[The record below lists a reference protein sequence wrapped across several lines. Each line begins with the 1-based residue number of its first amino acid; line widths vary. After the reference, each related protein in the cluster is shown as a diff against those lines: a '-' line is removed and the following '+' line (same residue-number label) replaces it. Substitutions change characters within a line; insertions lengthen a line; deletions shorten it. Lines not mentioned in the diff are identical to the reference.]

1 MTAVAAGVRD
11 TLFIQ
16 GDSLYVLGNDQDGQL
31 GNGPR
36 VMSIGGWTG
45 NEDVKVPQAIITKW
59 NRGYWN
65 QVSLVFEADQNG
77 LGSGKVHRYVNGQP
91 YDSFTDINGT
101 QLTGTELLF
110 GAGSDLN
117 GTSYFA
123 GVIDDLRIYNRSF
136 SVDEMNR
143 LHQLEAPPITP
154 TITAQPT
161 GSFTVVDGGTA
172 NFFVNAIG
180 DGLNYQWQKQD
191 ANGTWVNIDGA
202 TSANYQI
209 LNVSASHA
217 GLYRVAITNSNG
229 TSYSDISTLNLVPPP
244 TIPQPS
250 HQIAVVGQIVSFEV
264 NATAGLSYSW
274 QKTDANGSDA
284 NSTWTTIADANGSK
298 LTYGPVKLDENGTL
312 FRVNI
317 TGGNAPITSQS
328 ARLTVRLQQNLA
340 EFQHGLKAFYPFN
353 GNANDE
359 AGGDNNGTA
368 DGVSLTTDRNGTA
381 GMAYQFD
388 GTDDQIPWLNNLP
401 TSQGQHSTVLWLT
414 FDEIKALGHG
424 QSQGSRQKYSDYCW
438 TNGSILGN
446 AFWPEFYTNGD
457 SVRTYLGC
465 IHNDWHRVVTMLS
478 GMAVFSKDCNGVQS
492 ENH

>member
-1 MTAVAAGVRD
+1 MKTRLTLLPLGKLLLRGVTAVAAGVRD

-77 LGSGKVHRYVNGQP
+77 LGTGKVHRYVNGQP

-136 SVDEMNR
+136 SVDEMHR

-359 AGGDNNGTA
+359 VVVIITA
-368 DGVSLTTDRNGTA
+368 
-381 GMAYQFD
+381 Q
-388 GTDDQIPWLNNLP
+388 
-401 TSQGQHSTVLWLT
+401 
-414 FDEIKALGHG
+414 
-424 QSQGSRQKYSDYCW
+424 
-438 TNGSILGN
+438 
-446 AFWPEFYTNGD
+446 
-457 SVRTYLGC
+457 
-465 IHNDWHRVVTMLS
+465 
-478 GMAVFSKDCNGVQS
+478 
-492 ENH
+492 

>member
-1 MTAVAAGVRD
+1 MVPWFNPSAPGRNS
-11 TLFIQ
+11 F
-16 GDSLYVLGNDQDGQL
+16 DS
-31 GNGPR
+31 
-36 VMSIGGWTG
+36 TG
-45 NEDVKVPQAIITKW
+45 YFDVDYLIP
-59 NRGYWN
+59 
-65 QVSLVFEADQNG
+65 
-77 LGSGKVHRYVNGQP
+77 
-91 YDSFTDINGT
+91 
-101 QLTGTELLF
+101 
-110 GAGSDLN
+110 
-117 GTSYFA
+117 
-123 GVIDDLRIYNRSF
+123 
-136 SVDEMNR
+136 
-143 LHQLEAPPITP
+143 P
-154 TITAQPT
+154 TITSQPT
-161 GSFTVVDGGTA
+161 GSFSVADGGTA
-172 NFFVNAIG
+172 NFSVDATG

-359 AGGDNNGTA
+359 VVMIITA
-368 DGVSLTTDRNGTA
+368 
-381 GMAYQFD
+381 Q
-388 GTDDQIPWLNNLP
+388 
-401 TSQGQHSTVLWLT
+401 
-414 FDEIKALGHG
+414 
-424 QSQGSRQKYSDYCW
+424 
-438 TNGSILGN
+438 
-446 AFWPEFYTNGD
+446 
-457 SVRTYLGC
+457 
-465 IHNDWHRVVTMLS
+465 
-478 GMAVFSKDCNGVQS
+478 
-492 ENH
+492 